1 MTAERDLDRGMTF
14 AGNLE
19 VRTADRLLSGRVAP
33 GDAPPGYAPIAQA
46 VQQVMASPRAVDP
59 AREAATLASV
69 VRVLRSNSHLQAP
82 ARRRSLRTRVLT
94 VKAAAIGAT
103 MMFGVTAAAA
113 ATDTLPAAVQRAVSD
128 AASHVGVSIPE
139 PHQHPNSNAGGS
151 HGTDGTATGP
161 DATGRAKYGLCTA
174 YTHGP
179 TATNPNSNKNGSV
192 AFVNLQK
199 AAADAGMS
207 VADYCKSATEPGG
220 GNSTATTGPGETP
233 TTPTSTSNGSEPP
246 ASTPG
251 DTTSNTTPGDTAPGQ
266 NTDKTTPGD
275 TAPGHNTDKTT
286 PGDTAPGH
294 NTDKTTPGDTAPG
307 KLKHTDGTTLG
318 DTAPGKLEHKP

>member
-1 MTAERDLDRGMTF
+1 MTDERDLDRGMTF
-14 AGNLE
+14 AGNLD

-82 ARRRSLRTRVLT
+82 VRRRSLRARVLT

-103 MMFGVTAAAA
+103 MVFGVTAAAA
-113 ATDTLPAAVQRAVSD
+113 ATDTLPAPVQRAVSD
-128 AASHVGVSIPE
+128 AASHVGVSIPKQ
-139 PHQHPNSNAGGS
+139 HHHPNSNADGPQ
-151 HGTDGTATGP
+151 GTAGTAKGP
-161 DATGRAKYGLCTA
+161 DATGSAKYGLCTA
-174 YTHGP
+174 YAHGD
-179 TATNPNSNKNGSV
+179 TATNPDSHKNDSV

-199 AAADAGMS
+199 AAAEAGMS
-207 VADYCKSATEPGG
+207 VADYCKTATRPGG

-233 TTPTSTSNGSEPP
+233 TTPPSTAQGSEPP

-251 DTTSNTTPGDTAPGQ
+251 GSTSR
-266 NTDKTTPGD
+266 TTPGD

-294 NTDKTTPGDTAPG
+294 NTDKTTPGDTV
-307 KLKHTDGTTLG
+307 
-318 DTAPGKLEHKP
+318 PGKLEHKP